1 VPEGYF
7 ENFAVSVLMRIKKE
21 EAVDSAAEELASLS
35 PLLAGLPK
43 KMPYDLP
50 QNYFTTLSND
60 VPALIQEDEL
70 PAILAEHTRSN
81 PYEVP
86 MGYFDTLPTQ
96 VIAKI
101 APKQAKIVSFNRTRW
116 MRVAAAALVTGAIA
130 ISSLV
135 YYNNRSSTNLYSS
148 SEAWIANQLKNIS
161 NQDLDSFIESA
172 DATSTEQMATANV
185 ADVGQ
190 LLNDV
195 SVKEIDAF
203 LAQIPTDD
211 EELSIIN

>member
-1 VPEGYF
+1 
-7 ENFAVSVLMRIKKE
+7 
-21 EAVDSAAEELASLS
+21 
-35 PLLAGLPK
+35 
-43 KMPYDLP
+43 
-50 QNYFTTLSND
+50 
-60 VPALIQEDEL
+60 
-70 PAILAEHTRSN
+70 
-81 PYEVP
+81 
-86 MGYFDTLPTQ
+86 
-96 VIAKI
+96 
-101 APKQAKIVSFNRTRW
+101 
-116 MRVAAAALVTGAIA
+116 VAAAALVTGAIA

-135 YYNNRSSTNLYSS
+135 YYNNRSGTNLSS
-148 SEAWIANQLKNIS
+148 SPESWIANQLKNIS